1 MVSRSEFLD
10 PERPLVM
17 TLEEKSDPPPIVRMR
32 GIEKSFGG
40 IRALKGV
47 DLDIHPG
54 EVHVILGENGAGK
67 STLMKVL
74 SGIYAP
80 TAGEIMIDGEAH
92 DHLTPVQASA
102 AGISII
108 YQELSVISELSALEN
123 LFVGRLPVRRRFG
136 LPTIDWPL
144 MKKQADE
151 ILDKLGLHIDISRPV
166 AQLPI
171 AHRQLLEIAKSLM
184 GQVRVLVMD
193 EPTSSLTKVE
203 VDRLF
208 TLVRQLRA
216 EGMAILFISHKLDEV
231 RIIGD
236 RFSVLKDGSSN
247 GSGLIAEHSNEDL
260 IRMMVGRTV
269 NQKFL
274 SETPVD
280 RTGKPVLSVNHVTS
294 ADRVHVKDVSFD
306 VHNGEVFGFAGLIGS
321 GRTELMNCLFGAEH
335 RASGSIVLNGRDIT
349 PKTPLHALK
358 SGMAY
363 ITESRRQ
370 TGFMP
375 NFNIQDNTVISARIK
390 EAPLFG
396 TWGLISPTADRKLAE
411 EEGKRLSVKAGSV
424 EQLVSELSGGNQ
436 QKVLIGKWMATH
448 PDVFIFDEPTRG
460 IDVGAKAEMY
470 AIIRTLAN
478 QGKAVIVV
486 SSELPEI
493 LSVCDRIAVFREGTI
508 VGQVDGATADEETLL
523 QYAIGG
529 IAQ

>member
-1 MVSRSEFLD
+1 
-10 PERPLVM
+10 M
-17 TLEEKSDPPPIVRMR
+17 TVEEKRDAAPIVQMR

-74 SGIYAP
+74 SGIHAP
-80 TAGEIMIDGEAH
+80 TAGEMIIDGESH
-92 DHLTPVQASA
+92 SHLTPTQASA

-108 YQELSVISELSALEN
+108 YQELSVINELSALEN
-123 LFVGRLPVRRRFG
+123 LFVGRLPVRRRFMI
-136 LPTIDWPL
+136 PSIDWAL
-144 MKKQADE
+144 MKRQADA
-151 ILDKLGLHIDISRPV
+151 ILDKLGLHIDVSRPV
-166 AQLPI
+166 SQLPI

-184 GQVRVLVMD
+184 GKVRVLVMD

-208 TLVRQLRA
+208 TLVRQLRQ

-231 RIIGD
+231 RLIGD

-247 GSGLIAEHSNEDL
+247 GSGLIADHSNEDL
-260 IRMMVGRTV
+260 IRMMVGRVV

-274 SETPVD
+274 SEKPVD
-280 RTGKPVLSVNHVTS
+280 RSGEPVLSVRHVTS
-294 ADRVHVKDVSFD
+294 ADRIHVRDVSFE
-306 VHNGEVFGFAGLIGS
+306 VHNGEVFGFSGLIGS
-321 GRTELMNCLFGAEH
+321 GRTELMNCLFGADR
-335 RASGSIVLNGRDIT
+335 RASGTIVLNGKDIT
-349 PKTPLHALK
+349 PKSPLHALK

-370 TGFMP
+370 TGFLP
-375 NFNIQDNTVISARIK
+375 NFTILDNTVLSARIK
-390 EAPLFG
+390 QTPFFG
-396 TWGLISPTADRKLAE
+396 SWGIITPRADRKLAE
-411 EEGKRLSVKAGSV
+411 TEGKRLSVKASSV
-424 EQLVSELSGGNQ
+424 DQLVSELSGGNQ
-436 QKVLIGKWMATH
+436 QKVLIGKWMATE
-448 PDVFIFDEPTRG
+448 PELFIFDEPTRG

-470 AIIRTLAN
+470 AIIRKLAN
-478 QGKAVIVV
+478 EGKAVIVV

-493 LSVCDRIAVFREGTI
+493 LSVCDQIAVFREGSI
-508 VGQVDGATADEETLL
+508 VGQVDGSSANEETLL

>member
-1 MVSRSEFLD
+1 MTIEERSD
-10 PERPLVM
+10 AA
-17 TLEEKSDPPPIVRMR
+17 PIVQMR
-32 GIEKSFGG
+32 GIEKHFGG

-47 DLDIHPG
+47 DLDIRPG

-74 SGIYAP
+74 SGIHAP
-80 TAGEIMIDGEAH
+80 TKGEIIIDGESH
-92 DHLTPVQASA
+92 EHLTPIQAAS

-108 YQELSVISELSALEN
+108 YQELSVINELSALEN
-123 LFVGRLPVRRRFG
+123 LFVGRIPVRKSFL
-136 LPTIDWPL
+136 LPSIDWPL
-144 MKKQADE
+144 MKKQAAE
-151 ILDKLGLHIDISRPV
+151 ILDKLGLDIDISRPV

-208 TLVRQLRA
+208 TLVRQLKD

-236 RFSVLKDGSSN
+236 RFTVLKDGSSN
-247 GSGLIAEHSNEDL
+247 GSGYIADHTNEDL
-260 IRMMVGRTV
+260 IKMMVGRV
-269 NQKFL
+269 VSQKFL
-274 SETPVD
+274 SETPID
-280 RTGKPVLSVNHVTS
+280 RSGEPVLSVNHVTS
-294 ADRVHVKDVSFD
+294 SDRKHVRDVSFE

-321 GRTELMNCLFGAEH
+321 GRTELMNCLFGADR
-335 RASGSIVLNGRDIT
+335 RADGSIILNGKDIT
-349 PKTPLHALK
+349 PKSPLHALK

-370 TGFMP
+370 TGFMS
-375 NFNIQDNTVISARIK
+375 NFTIQDNTVISARIK
-390 EAPLFG
+390 ETPFFG
-396 TWGLISPTADRKLAE
+396 MMGIINSKADRKLAE
-411 EEGKRLSVKAGSV
+411 EEGKRLSVKASSV
-424 EQLVSELSGGNQ
+424 DQLVSELSGGNQ

-448 PDVFIFDEPTRG
+448 PELFIFDEPTRG

-470 AIIRTLAN
+470 AIIRQLA
-478 QGKAVIVV
+478 QAGKAVIVV

-493 LSVCDRIAVFREGTI
+493 LSVCDRIAVFREGSI
-508 VGQVDGATADEETLL
+508 VGLVDGATANEETLL